1 MARPLSR
8 TSAVEVW
15 PAFTDAMLAFVLVL
29 VLLLAYQ
36 VGRSIEIAGPNQ
48 QAVLKDQRSVKA
60 LVDSLDLQ
68 DVAVTEELGRQK
80 ITFGSEVLF
89 ESGSPDLKP
98 SGQVLIGRLAAAIAG
113 QGVRTLEEVQVAG
126 HTDNVPTGQTGYS
139 NWELAADRATNVV
152 RSLQGAGIDPR
163 AVRLSAT
170 GYGEFTPIVA
180 NDSDADRA
188 RNRRIEMRLFY
199 GQPDAAAQ
207 TAP

>member
-1 MARPLSR
+1 
-8 TSAVEVW
+8 
-15 PAFTDAMLAFVLVL
+15 MLAFVLVL

-48 QAVLKDQRSVKA
+48 QAVLVDQQRVEA
-60 LVDSLDLQ
+60 LIDSLGIQ

-113 QGVRTLEEVQVAG
+113 QGVQTLEEVQVAG

-139 NWELAADRATNVV
+139 NWELSADRATNVV
-152 RSLQGAGIDPR
+152 RSLEAAGIDPV

-170 GYGEFTPIVA
+170 GYGEFTPMA
-180 NDSDADRA
+180 TNDSDANRA

-199 GQPDAAAQ
+199 GQPDTDA
-207 TAP
+207 TPAP